1 MSTNH
6 LYHQYIKEIIAA
18 YAGCQNR
25 KYPLAIQHL
34 NTALGI
40 AKQRKISRITF
51 DIEYWIEQINQKK
64 YSYAGRG
71 MQSCINATESLKL
84 LLDPPG
90 QMNELFHKLAGCI
103 YYARKHGEKK
113 HYLCAVNQLKDA
125 EKIAHDNQ
133 CYELSTS
140 LRLTITGLKSKDPEF
155 SIIHL
160 ITLDKILQD
169 LKRLLD
175 SEGN

>member
-6 LYHQYIKEIIAA
+6 LYHQYLKEIIAG
-18 YAGCQNR
+18 YASCQDR

-40 AKQRKISRITF
+40 AKQRNISRVTF

-90 QMNELFHKLAGCI
+90 QMNELFHRLTDCI
-103 YYARKHGEKK
+103 TSARNYGIKK
-113 HYLCAVNQLKDA
+113 HYKCAISFLTDA
-125 EKIAHDNQ
+125 ETIAHDNQ
-133 CYELSTS
+133 CYEISTN
-140 LRLTITGLKSKDPEF
+140 LRLIIAVLEGDGPEDAM
-155 SIIHL
+155 IHL
-160 ITLDKILQD
+160 ITFSKTLHD